1 MRTLPLALF
10 VVCVSRVQRRAAL
23 LLPARAAETVIRLTE
38 VAPQSARGKCVLDH
52 LAAANKDANYRLE
65 DLRSRKIQ
73 TRIETIERET
83 NLDFLAIRSFD
94 AHGSLESTRPT
105 GWINRLDDV
114 LI

>member
-1 MRTLPLALF
+1 
-10 VVCVSRVQRRAAL
+10 L
-23 LLPARAAETVIRLTE
+23 LCAYHEFSGVRPFFCQLEAAETVIRLTE

-73 TRIETIERET
+73 TKIETIERET

-105 GWINRLDDV
+105 AFGMTDY
-114 LI
+114 